1 MNEEETNTTE
11 VAAKTGREMRG
22 PIANSSGESTSTPP
36 TGNESGEASEMPPM
50 GEMPEMNCEDEENC
64 EMPEP
69 PEGFDE
75 SQMRQ
80 GFGGMG
86 TKGEMMQTQET
97 SNGSSLHPAAYL
109 AMGGGSVILA
119 IIIAYACFSGF
130 FRKRPGETF
139 SSLKKFLLC
148 MLVAAVIAVLLATL
162 CYFIPVWVQG

>member
-22 PIANSSGESTSTPP
+22 PIANNSSESTSTPP

-75 SQMRQ
+75 SQMGQ
-80 GFGGMG
+80 GFRGMG
-86 TKGEMMQTQET
+86 TRGEMMQTQET

-119 IIIAYACFSGF
+119 IIIAYACFSRF

-148 MLVAAVIAVLLATL
+148 MLVTAVIAVLLATL